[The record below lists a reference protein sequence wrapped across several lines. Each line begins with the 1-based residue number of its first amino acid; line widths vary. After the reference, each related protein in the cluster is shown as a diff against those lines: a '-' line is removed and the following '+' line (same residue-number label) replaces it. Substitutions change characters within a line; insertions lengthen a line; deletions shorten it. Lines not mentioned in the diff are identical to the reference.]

1 MGRGRAAEE
10 DRSKC
15 ALARRGLSHPALP
28 LPARLRPPRAGT
40 VRARARRSHARRPDH
55 DPVSGRQGPSR
66 ASDGA
71 VHARHLSER
80 GCGHAHLAGARD
92 NVRAVPVCGASRG
105 DGAGATF
112 AVMEGQAS
120 ISADILARYAADAAT
135 EVAGVRGLVGRHG
148 VKIAGENGSIRV
160 ELQLEVEWGAAIPDV
175 GRAVQARVGE
185 YLAHMADVDPTEVE
199 VVVAQIGPAA

>member
-1 MGRGRAAEE
+1 
-10 DRSKC
+10 
-15 ALARRGLSHPALP
+15 
-28 LPARLRPPRAGT
+28 
-40 VRARARRSHARRPDH
+40 
-55 DPVSGRQGPSR
+55 
-66 ASDGA
+66 
-71 VHARHLSER
+71 
-80 GCGHAHLAGARD
+80 
-92 NVRAVPVCGASRG
+92 
-105 DGAGATF
+105 
-112 AVMEGQAS
+112 MEGQAS

-185 YLAHMADVDPTEVE
+185 YLAHMADVDPAEVE